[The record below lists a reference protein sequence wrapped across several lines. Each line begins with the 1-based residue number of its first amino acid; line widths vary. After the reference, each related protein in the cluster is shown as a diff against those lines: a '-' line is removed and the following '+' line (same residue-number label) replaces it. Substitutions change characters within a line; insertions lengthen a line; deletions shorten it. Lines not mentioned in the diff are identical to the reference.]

1 MRKISI
7 NLQGGLLFCVALL
20 CAGKSGS
27 AELLGSSN
35 PEIRRNFNQLLTTNA
50 CRGCN
55 LNGAVLNRLNLTEAD
70 LEGADLTGARLNA
83 ASLVGANLRNAV
95 LRGAWLGD
103 ADLTKANL
111 LGADLEGAD
120 FTLDGRAPVESLG
133 QQATASAQ
141 HTVNTTLDDLFA
153 TRQEPPAATDEKRT
167 AGSVPTPPKE
177 VSIFFAPLEPAPPS
191 QEQQNVDDILV
202 IETTSTPAK
211 EKIDDTRLWGFLFD
225 MQKKK
230 AAPAEPANKMLSEPV
245 KAIVLEQGA
254 GQPTVQQ
261 PLKAANP
268 APGSSEASAAVIPLK
283 N

>member
-7 NLQGGLLFCVALL
+7 NVQGGLLFCVALL
-20 CAGKSGS
+20 CCGHAGS

-35 PEIRRNFNQLLTTNA
+35 PEIRKNFNQLLTTNA

-55 LNGAVLNRLNLTEAD
+55 LSGAVLNRLNLTEAD

-95 LRGAWLGD
+95 LRGAWLGG
-103 ADLTKANL
+103 ADLTRANL

-120 FTLDGRAPVESLG
+120 FTLYGRAPVESLG

-141 HTVNTTLDDLFA
+141 DTVNTALDDLFA
-153 TRQEPPAATDEKRT
+153 ARQEPIAATDGKRPA
-167 AGSVPTPPKE
+167 AGTPPKE
-177 VSIFFAPLEPAPPS
+177 VPILFAPLEPAPPS

-202 IETTSTPAK
+202 IETTPAPAK
-211 EKIDDTRLWGFLFD
+211 EKIDDSRLWSFLFD

-230 AAPAEPANKMLSEPV
+230 AAPAEPAKKMLSEPV
-245 KAIVLEQGA
+245 NAIVLEQVT
-254 GQPTVQQ
+254 GQPSVQQ
-261 PLKAANP
+261 PLGAANTSL
-268 APGSSEASAAVIPLK
+268 GSSEASTAVIPPK